1 MKQKQVILLL
11 GAALLLFAFRK
22 AKKKGSVEIGPLI
35 GNNMYAKTNSILF
48 DSPYAGIILYN
59 FKGGELLTFINED
72 IDDYFVSYVKPGGKI
87 VKGYISKTDVII
99 K

>member
-1 MKQKQVILLL
+1 MKQKKVILII
-11 GAALLLFAFRK
+11 GAALLLFSFRK
-22 AKKKGSVEIGPLI
+22 AKKKGSVEIGPLT

-59 FKGGELLTFINED
+59 FKGSELLTFINDD